1 MATPAVP
8 AIATLANASM
18 ARGKMAG
25 NVQAAPTQAPSLK
38 RKIKAKS

>member
-25 NVQAAPTQAPSLK
+25 NVVAIPTQAPSQK
-38 RKIKAKS
+38 RKIKVIS